1 MPDKLV
7 VTVRDTPEGAVV
19 AVCDPDCVGD
29 SYEDG
34 DVSLD
39 VSESFYDGA
48 DAERLPPEEA
58 MGRLGG
64 ATTANLV
71 GERSVEAAIEAGV
84 VDPNTVIEIDGTP
97 HAQVVWL

>member
-1 MPDKLV
+1 MPDPLV

-29 SYEDG
+29 AYENG
-34 DVSLD
+34 DVSLE
-39 VSESFYDGA
+39 VSESFYDGEN
-48 DAERLPPEEA
+48 AERLPPEEA
-58 MGRLGG
+58 MTRLGG

-71 GERSVEAAIEAGV
+71 GRRSVEAAIEAGV
-84 VDPNTVIEIDGTP
+84 VDPETVLEIEGVP